1 MSAVNYFLKMNLHEC
16 KPQNN
21 HNDPNFPGGSA
32 PRPGTSRPTVTQ
44 LAARGRNEGK
54 GHNPPPHLPRPV
66 KMHFLEMSGMQRE
79 KKLQTVTQN
88 QAGTVLPV
96 LLRPSA
102 LVLRVHQLPPTGVS
116 KLSGQAVPVC

>member
-44 LAARGRNEGK
+44 LAARSRNEGK
-54 GHNPPPHLPRPV
+54 GHNPPPPPPPGKDAFSGNVRDAEGEETADSHTEPGWHCAACLAAAKRP
-66 KMHFLEMSGMQRE
+66 
-79 KKLQTVTQN
+79 
-88 QAGTVLPV
+88 GTACPPV
-96 LLRPSA
+96 ATYWS
-102 LVLRVHQLPPTGVS
+102 V
-116 KLSGQAVPVC
+116 